1 MAGLVEGKIALV
13 TGAAAGIGRAA
24 CLEFARE
31 GARVVAVDL
40 AGDGLAQTLELVR
53 ELGGEAIEFKA
64 DVTDGQQ
71 MEAAVAAGVQQFGA
85 LDCAFNNA
93 GIGGALAPT
102 AAYDEAEFDRI
113 LRVNVKGVWLSMKAE
128 INQMIKQ
135 GGGSIVNTSSALAN
149 IATAGMPAY
158 VASKHA
164 VLGLTRTAALDHID
178 DKVRINAVSPG
189 PTVTNML
196 QESFDLAPGVEEAI
210 TTTVPLGRLGEAQEQ
225 ASTVVWLCS
234 DKASFVV
241 GQQIIVDGG
250 YVIR

>member
-1 MAGLVEGKIALV
+1 MAGLVAGKVALV
-13 TGAAAGIGRAA
+13 TGGAAGIGRAA

-31 GARVVAVDL
+31 GARVVAVDQSV
-40 AGDGLAQTLELVR
+40 AGLEETVELVR
-53 ELGGEAIEFKA
+53 QLGGEATLVEA
-64 DVTDGQQ
+64 DVTDARQ
-71 MEAAVAAGVQQFGA
+71 MEAAVATAVANYGA

-93 GIGGALAPT
+93 GVGGALAPT
-102 AAYDEAEFDRI
+102 GSYDEAEFERV

-128 INQMIKQ
+128 IAQMIKQ
-135 GGGSIVNTSSALAN
+135 GGGAIVNTSSALAN

-178 DKVRINAVSPG
+178 QHIRINAVSPG
-189 PTVTNML
+189 PTTTNML
-196 QESFDLAPGVEEAI
+196 QESFDLAPGVEAAI
-210 TTTVPLGRLGEAQEQ
+210 TATVPLGRLGEAAEQ
-225 ASTVVWLCS
+225 ANAVVWLCS

-241 GQQIIVDGG
+241 GQQIIVDGA